1 MSLLK
6 IAPSCDSAALAMWEV
21 MLSLPSTL
29 ETICNELL
37 SVIQDQLP
45 QGQFNFTEDVH
56 GLPSAATKVL
66 CKLTHQP
73 ICQEKLKALFAKV
86 FMGLVFQISYTAEFL
101 QHTTEIF
108 WTYSEWHQAN
118 QPSPFRFAVEA
129 IKALL
134 CAAGYEEHVL
144 SIQKEGGWDMLLG
157 AETLHRGISLLAREM
172 SKSPVDQRASMFQ
185 HLQGI
190 LCCREEFQ
198 ITFAMTFY
206 VEGRPGDKQCL
217 SEMLLNPALLP
228 TWLQGGMTVTGA
240 GTEAVH
246 CQYLWPRP
254 ISAGVAL
261 TTTGMS
267 TGTAAPR
274 MGCVRPPCPELAVGT
289 RSGTLLACD
298 DLKKD
303 LSDLVLLQLY
313 MTHPCHITQAL
324 VFRGIVTLSE
334 KPEMAR
340 EMHIL
345 LSDILRTL
353 NNCDTDIKVKALL
366 VFRNLLRHMKR
377 KEASHI
383 TLQLAGKLLPLIDDE
398 SSQLRELSICLF
410 RDMMET
416 VVGRDKRRM
425 KKKIRRVLVPLFFHM
440 NDQTESVAKASGEA
454 LLTCADLLKRKELK
468 QLARTKQTRR
478 IGEALLVQD
487 RRRMEEYLHHSLPYL
502 KDAQA
507 TLRVEA
513 IRFIGLGARHLRDQ
527 SAERLRKVCDAL
539 KPLQEDMEPSVCS
552 LAAQT
557 MLIVG
562 FPRERPA
569 SGWTRALCCWPCKAK
584 ERAPAA
590 LLDHKNPEGRR
601 REALGNLPPPETAH
615 TLPSWPV
622 SSGRSHVPL
631 QRPCKASS
639 GSRRACLFVALHRYR
654 HMGRVSQALS
664 VKWVRVL
671 CVHTGHAAAHTVG
684 PRHMQRLRLC
694 V

>member
-1 MSLLK
+1 MRDSSICDKQVACSLLYMAMRDPASWLMDTQKILECVHGNMEFICTVTARHSLESLLFLLIKRCPKDTVMSLLK
-6 IAPSCDSAALAMWEV
+6 IAPSCDSTALAMWEV

-45 QGQFNFTEDVH
+45 QGQFNFAEDVH

-108 WTYSEWHQAN
+108 WTYSEWHQAD

-134 CAAGYEEHVL
+134 CAAGYEEHVQ

-206 VEGRPGDKQCL
+206 VE
-217 SEMLLNPALLP
+217 
-228 TWLQGGMTVTGA
+228 
-240 GTEAVH
+240 
-246 CQYLWPRP
+246 
-254 ISAGVAL
+254 
-261 TTTGMS
+261 
-267 TGTAAPR
+267 
-274 MGCVRPPCPELAVGT
+274 
-289 RSGTLLACD
+289 LLACD

-334 KPEMAR
+334 KPEMEAAAAIPVPPARKPDGRLVLSEHSIFARVVFQCFTITEILCFIQAR
-340 EMHIL
+340 EMPIL

-440 NDQTESVAKASGEA
+440 NDQSESVAKASGEA

-513 IRFIGLGARHLRDQ
+513 IRFIALQPL
-527 SAERLRKVCDAL
+527 VNDA
-539 KPLQEDMEPSVCS
+539 EPSVRS
-552 LAAQT
+552 LATQT
-557 MLIVG
+557 LLILA
-562 FPRERPA
+562 PLQPT
-569 SGWTRALCCWPCKAK
+569 SGWSLR
-584 ERAPAA
+584 
-590 LLDHKNPEGRR
+590 
-601 REALGNLPPPETAH
+601 
-615 TLPSWPV
+615 
-622 SSGRSHVPL
+622 
-631 QRPCKASS
+631 
-639 GSRRACLFVALHRYR
+639 
-654 HMGRVSQALS
+654 
-664 VKWVRVL
+664 
-671 CVHTGHAAAHTVG
+671 
-684 PRHMQRLRLC
+684 RLC
-694 V
+694 WIQWVKGKWQTLEKSGLPGELPGTPTSQKPMAAQHALTQGVLVAKP